1 MTIFTR
7 DYRVFSSNNVEL
19 TESAGRSEIGRII
32 SWESA
37 TIIVTDAFSLVS
49 GSRFQDFS

>member
-19 TESAGRSEIGRII
+19 TESAGSEIGRII